1 MKGGNKL
8 MAKSKYFY
16 SEAEQKRMNKLICQ
30 RIRDN
35 IPIQDY
41 AASRGFQLERKGK
54 YYQIIGEKNHSDF
67 SSVMINSETN
77 RYKHYSV
84 DNKPRSVIDFVMEVD
99 GCDQATAI
107 NTLKPLIDTY
117 DLEAAMTKEKKH
129 VHKAEKQTSELTL
142 PERADTSR
150 NVYAYLTKTRQIN
163 KDIVDHFIYNGNLYQ
178 DNHNNCVF
186 VRYDRQGNPTF
197 CSKRGTN
204 TYKRFMW
211 EHPANDYNHCF
222 FIDNG
227 ADTLIVNEAIIDT
240 MSVMSIMQDC
250 GRQINDYSYL
260 NLSGTPKWEAT
271 VNILREN
278 PLIKNVILACDN
290 DDAGFTAMNNI
301 KESIKKEFPDVKTTD
316 FLPKTENDW
325 NAQLQFNRE
334 HSISTSVYL
343 KSSPKQLLSLGQGK
357 NQSRHILEHSNILE
371 FEKAGGGF

>member
-1 MKGGNKL
+1 
-8 MAKSKYFY
+8 MAKFKYFY
-16 SEAEQKRMNKLICQ
+16 SEAEQKRMNKIICQ

-35 IPIQDY
+35 IPLQDY

-54 YYQIIGEKNHSDF
+54 YYKIVGEKNNNDF

-77 RYKHYSV
+77 RYKHYSI
-84 DNKPRSVIDFVMEVD
+84 DKTPRSVIDFVMELD

-117 DLEAAMTKEKKH
+117 DLESASVIERSSTPKKERYNKP
-129 VHKAEKQTSELTL
+129 LTL
-142 PERADTSR
+142 PERADTIK
-150 NVYAYLTKTRQIN
+150 NVYAYLTKTRCIN
-163 KDIVDHFIYNGNLYQ
+163 KDIVDHFIYNDNLYQ

-204 TYKRFMW
+204 TYKSFMW
-211 EHPANDYNHCF
+211 EDPSNDYNHCF

-227 ADTLIVNEAIIDT
+227 ADTLVVNEAMIDT
-240 MSVMSIMQDC
+240 MSVMSIMEDC
-250 GRQINDYSYL
+250 GRQINDYSYV
-260 NLSGTPKWEAT
+260 NLSGTPKWEAVIT
-271 VNILREN
+271 ILNEN

-290 DDAGFTAMNNI
+290 DNAGFTAMDNI
-301 KESIKKEFPDVKTTD
+301 RESIVKNFPNVKTTE

-325 NAQLQFNRE
+325 NAQLQFIRE

-343 KSSPKQLLSLGQGK
+343 KSSPEQLMSLAQGK
-357 NQSRHILEHSNILE
+357 GQTLHVLNHNNILE
-371 FEKAGGGF
+371 FENVGGGF